1 MAEPT
6 FPSATSETPQVRLIS
21 AMECAEN
28 FVSSPGFRNA
38 RADEY
43 YNGTAWVRCYT
54 IYGTGAPASDYAN
67 ATIGSRYMNYVT
79 GEWWRFTSLNAT
91 LTWVLEA
98 GIILQAEGDVSISN
112 IGNLSRGTFV
122 QDTDQGDLYIKVLT
136 NDDDVTDN
144 AELVGTQT

>member
-1 MAEPT
+1 
-6 FPSATSETPQVRLIS
+6 
-21 AMECAEN
+21 
-28 FVSSPGFRNA
+28 
-38 RADEY
+38 
-43 YNGTAWVRCYT
+43 
-54 IYGTGAPASDYAN
+54 
-67 ATIGSRYMNYVT
+67 MNYVT